1 MAASPEKRCLYEILG
16 LNLDCTAEEIR
27 SAYKKLALQRHPD
40 KLMRSGLSQDDATA
54 SFQELVNAYE
64 VLSDPRERAW
74 YDSHR
79 SQILFSSS
87 NNANSVTSIP
97 NLFSFFSNS
106 VFSGFSDSGKGFYK
120 VYGEIFDK
128 IYMNEVNFSRKLGVG
143 DVKEAPVLG
152 NLKSPYTQVN
162 AFYGYWL
169 GFVTVMDFAW
179 VDEYDSKAGENRKV
193 RRLMEE
199 ENKKVRRKAK
209 REYNETV
216 RGLAAFAKKRDKRVI
231 DMVVKRNEE
240 MEKRKEE
247 EKERKREA
255 ERVRAERLRAYKEPE
270 WASVEVE
277 EVEEVVEESEKKN
290 EFYCVACGKK
300 FKSEKQWRNHEQSKK
315 HKEKVAELREAFEYE
330 ERMNRN
336 GKEEEEEKV
345 EDEDEEEDET
355 EGNGFVSADDGTDD
369 GADDLTERFG
379 NGFSVLEEEGS
390 GGVDD
395 DEQEEGESSG
405 EEVFV
410 DIDNSG
416 NLKGNSEKLRLDDD
430 DEATMLEA
438 MVSGHKSK
446 KNKKG
451 KNKASSS
458 EVHVETDSDENEFMD
473 YNKCKGTRRNKGSR
487 RRKGLKVDEEATKGA
502 AAEITIQAVEEDFS
516 ISSKSNRSDEVKE
529 AESLKTSSQSEEK
542 NVQVGSL
549 VAEETKSQSS
559 AGAGTKGLEKDRKG
573 LKAAAQKI
581 VADKK
586 DINYKSKNASKGR
599 KNKASSKT
607 SSNNACEK
615 CGEEFESRTKLHRHL
630 GETGHASL
638 KSR

>member
-16 LNLDCTAEEIR
+16 LNLDCTADEIR

-40 KLMRSGLSQDDATA
+40 KLMRSGLSQEDATA

-87 NNANSVTSIP
+87 NNASSVTSIP

-120 VYGEIFDK
+120 VYGDVFDR
-128 IYMNEVNFSRKLGVG
+128 IYNNEVNFTRRMGVG
-143 DVKEAPVLG
+143 EVKEAPVLG

-169 GFVTVMDFAW
+169 GFVTVMDFVW
-179 VDEYDSKAGENRKV
+179 VDEYDSKVGENRKV

-199 ENKKVRRKAK
+199 ENKKLRRKAK

-247 EKERKREA
+247 ERERKKEA
-255 ERVRAERLRAYKEPE
+255 ERVRAERVRAYKEPE

-277 EVEEVVEESEKKN
+277 VEEVEEVVEESERKN
-290 EFYCVACGKK
+290 ELYCVACGKK

-330 ERMNRN
+330 ERMNGN
-336 GKEEEEEKV
+336 GKVEEEK
-345 EDEDEEEDET
+345 EDEVEEDET

-390 GGVDD
+390 GGDD
-395 DEQEEGESSG
+395 DEQEGESNG
-405 EEVFV
+405 EVFV
-410 DIDNSG
+410 DTDNGG
-416 NLKGNSEKLRLDDD
+416 NLKGNSEKLGMDDND
-430 DEATMLEA
+430 DEASMLEA

-451 KNKASSS
+451 KSKAS

-473 YNKCKGTRRNKGSR
+473 YNNCKGTRRNKGSR
-487 RRKGLKVDEEATKGA
+487 RRKGRKADEDATKGD
-502 AAEITIQAVEEDFS
+502 AAEITRQAVEEDFS
-516 ISSKSNRSDEVKE
+516 TSSKSNRSNEVTE
-529 AESLKTSSQSEEK
+529 AESLKVSSQSEEK
-542 NVQVGSL
+542 NVQVDSL
-549 VAEETKSQSS
+549 VAEETKSHSS
-559 AGAGTKGLEKDRKG
+559 AGTGTKSLEKDRKG
-573 LKAAAQKI
+573 LKAVAQKI

-586 DINYKSKNASKGR
+586 DINSKSKNASKGK
-599 KNKASSKT
+599 KNKASSKA
-607 SSNNACEK
+607 SDNNVCER
-615 CGEEFESRTKLHRHL
+615 CGEDFGSRTKLHKHL
-630 GETGHASL
+630 GETGHATL

>member
-16 LNLDCTAEEIR
+16 VNLDCSPDEIR

-40 KLMRSGLSQDDATA
+40 KLMRSGLSQEDATA

-87 NNANSVTSIP
+87 SNAGSATSIP

-120 VYGEIFDK
+120 VYGDIFDK
-128 IYMNEVNFSRKLGVG
+128 VYANEVNFARKMGVG
-143 DVKEAPVLG
+143 GVKEAPVLG

-169 GFVTVMDFAW
+169 GFVTVMDFVW

-199 ENKKVRRKAK
+199 ENKKLRKKAK

-255 ERVRAERLRAYKEPE
+255 ERVRAERVKAYKEPE
-270 WASVEVE
+270 WASVEEGVE
-277 EVEEVVEESEKKN
+277 EVEEVVEEGERKN

-330 ERMNRN
+330 ERMNAN
-336 GKEEEEEKV
+336 GKKEEEEDD
-345 EDEDEEEDET
+345 DEGEEDET
-355 EGNGFVSADDGTDD
+355 EGNGFVSADDC
-369 GADDLTERFG
+369 ADDLTEQFG
-379 NGFSVLEEEGS
+379 NGFGVLEEEGT
-390 GGVDD
+390 GGDE
-395 DEQEEGESSG
+395 EQEEVESS
-405 EEVFV
+405 EEEMFV
-410 DIDNSG
+410 DIDNG
-416 NLKGNSEKLRLDDD
+416 HNLKGNSELGMDVD
-430 DEATMLEA
+430 DEASILEA
-438 MVSGHKSK
+438 MVSGLKSK
-446 KNKKG
+446 KNKNVKS
-451 KNKASSS
+451 KASSP
-458 EVHVETDSDENEFMD
+458 EVHVAKDSDEMEFMD
-473 YNKCKGTRRNKGSR
+473 YNNCKGTRRNKGSR
-487 RRKGLKVDEEATKGA
+487 RRKGRKDDEEAKKGD
-502 AAEITIQAVEEDFS
+502 AAETTGQAVEEDFS
-516 ISSKSNRSDEVKE
+516 ILGKSDKPDEAVQD
-529 AESLKTSSQSEEK
+529 ESEKKSSQSDEI
-542 NVQVGSL
+542 NVQVDSS
-549 VAEETKSQSS
+549 VAEEIKPHSFVGT
-559 AGAGTKGLEKDRKG
+559 GTKGVDKDHKG
-573 LKAAAQKI
+573 LKAVAQKI
-581 VADKK
+581 LADKK
-586 DINYKSKNASKGR
+586 DINSKSKTASKG
-599 KNKASSKT
+599 KKHKASSKT
-607 SSNNACEK
+607 SSNNICER
-615 CGEEFESRTKLHRHL
+615 CGQEFESRTKLHKHL
-630 GETGHASL
+630 GETGHATL

>member
-1 MAASPEKRCLYEILG
+1 MAATPEKRCLYEILG
-16 LNLDCTAEEIR
+16 LNLDCTADEIR

-40 KLMRSGLSQDDATA
+40 KLMRSGLSQEDATA

-87 NNANSVTSIP
+87 NPSNASSATSIP
-97 NLFSFFSNS
+97 NLFNFFSNS

-120 VYGEIFDK
+120 VYGDIFDK

-169 GFVTVMDFAW
+169 GFVTVMDFVW

-199 ENKKVRRKAK
+199 ENKKLRRKAK

-247 EKERKREA
+247 EREKKKEA
-255 ERVRAERLRAYKEPE
+255 ERLRAEKVRAYKEPE
-270 WASVEVE
+270 WASVEDVVE
-277 EVEEVVEESEKKN
+277 EVEEVVEEGERKN
-290 EFYCVACGKK
+290 ELYCVACGKK

-330 ERMNRN
+330 ERVNGNGNGNRRQ
-336 GKEEEEEKV
+336 
-345 EDEDEEEDET
+345 EDEEDEGEESEL
-355 EGNGFVSADDGTDD
+355 EGNGFVSADDG
-369 GADDLTERFG
+369 ADDIAERFG
-379 NGFSVLEEEGS
+379 NGFDLLEEEGS
-390 GGVDD
+390 GNGDD
-395 DEQEEGESSG
+395 SDEQEDGESSEE

-410 DIDNSG
+410 DIDNG
-416 NLKGNSEKLRLDDD
+416 DKIKGNSEKLGLDDDD
-430 DEATMLEA
+430 DEASMLEA
-438 MVSGHKSK
+438 MVSGHKSR

-451 KNKASSS
+451 KSKGSSS
-458 EVHVETDSDENEFMD
+458 EVCVETDSDEKEFMD
-473 YNKCKGTRRNKGSR
+473 YNNCKGTRRNKGSR
-487 RRKGLKVDEEATKGA
+487 RRKGRKADEEAAGD
-502 AAEITIQAVEEDFS
+502 AAEITRQSVDEDLS
-516 ISSKSNRSDEVKE
+516 TLSKSNISDEVME
-529 AESLKTSSQSEEK
+529 GESLKISSQSEEK
-542 NVQVGSL
+542 NVQVDSS
-549 VAEETKSQSS
+549 VAEETKSHSFV
-559 AGAGTKGLEKDRKG
+559 GTKTFEKDHKG
-573 LKAAAQKI
+573 LKAVAQKI

-586 DINYKSKNASKGR
+586 EMNAKSKTASKGR
-599 KNKASSKT
+599 KHKVCFFSSV
-607 SSNNACEK
+607 N
-615 CGEEFESRTKLHRHL
+615 
-630 GETGHASL
+630 
-638 KSR
+638 

>member
-1 MAASPEKRCLYEILG
+1 
-16 LNLDCTAEEIR
+16 
-27 SAYKKLALQRHPD
+27 
-40 KLMRSGLSQDDATA
+40 MRSGLSQDDATA

-120 VYGEIFDK
+120 VYGDIFDK

-247 EKERKREA
+247 ERERKKEA
-255 ERVRAERLRAYKEPE
+255 ERVRAERVRAYKEPE
-270 WASVEVE
+270 WASVEEVVE
-277 EVEEVVEESEKKN
+277 EVEEVVEESERKN

-336 GKEEEEEKV
+336 GKEEEE
-345 EDEDEEEDET
+345 DEEEDET

-369 GADDLTERFG
+369 GADLTERFG

-390 GGVDD
+390 GGGDD

-416 NLKGNSEKLRLDDD
+416 NLKGNSEKLRMDAADD
-430 DEATMLEA
+430 DEASMLEA

-451 KNKASSS
+451 KSNASSS
-458 EVHVETDSDENEFMD
+458 EVHVGTDSDENEFMD

-487 RRKGLKVDEEATKGA
+487 RRKGRIADEEATKGD
-502 AAEITIQAVEEDFS
+502 AAEIIRNAVEEDFS
-516 ISSKSNRSDEVKE
+516 TLSKSKQSDEVTE
-529 AESLKTSSQSEEK
+529 AESLKTSCQSEEI
-542 NVQVGSL
+542 NVQVENL
-549 VAEETKSQSS
+549 VAEETKTQSS

-573 LKAAAQKI
+573 LKAVAQKI

-586 DINYKSKNASKGR
+586 DINFKSKNTSKGR
-599 KNKASSKT
+599 KNKVHFK
-607 SSNNACEK
+607 
-615 CGEEFESRTKLHRHL
+615 
-630 GETGHASL
+630 
-638 KSR
+638 